1 MRMLEKVVKIIADY
15 QKIDPATITPDSRL
29 VADLGL
35 SSLDVVMLLCQFED
49 TFGIE
54 IADEDLMSLTNIQ
67 SIVDYI
73 CTKSK

>member
-1 MRMLEKVVKIIADY
+1 MLEKVVKIIADY

-73 CTKSK
+73 RTKSK

>member
-1 MRMLEKVVKIIADY
+1 MLEKVIKIIADY
-15 QKIDPATITPDSRL
+15 QKIDPATVTPDSRL

-54 IADEDLMSLTNIQ
+54 IADEDLMTLQNIQ
-67 SIVDYI
+67 SIADYVQS
-73 CTKSK
+73 KSK

>member
-1 MRMLEKVVKIIADY
+1 MLEKVVKIIADY
-15 QKIDPATITPDSRL
+15 QKIDTATVTPDSRL

-54 IADEDLMSLTNIQ
+54 IADEDLMTLQNIQ
-67 SIVDYI
+67 SIADYVQS
-73 CTKSK
+73 KSK

>member
-1 MRMLEKVVKIIADY
+1 MLEKVVKIIADY

-73 CTKSK
+73 CKKSK

>member
-73 CTKSK
+73 CAKSK

>member
-1 MRMLEKVVKIIADY
+1 MLEKVVKIIADY

-73 CTKSK
+73 CAKSK

>member
-1 MRMLEKVVKIIADY
+1 MLEKVVKIIADY

-49 TFGIE
+49 TFSIE

-73 CTKSK
+73 CAKSK

>member
-1 MRMLEKVVKIIADY
+1 MLEKVVKIIADY

>member
-15 QKIDPATITPDSRL
+15 QKIAPATITPDSRL

-73 CTKSK
+73 CKKSK

>member
-1 MRMLEKVVKIIADY
+1 MFEKVVKIIADY
-15 QKIDPATITPDSRL
+15 QKIDPATITPDSKL

-54 IADEDLMSLTNIQ
+54 IADEDLMSLQNIQ
-67 SIVDYI
+67 SIVDYVHA
-73 CTKSK
+73 KSE